1 MEFYPGGVFVV
12 CVAYVALSAL
22 LIYILQVAGVS
33 PCAALCTSLYIVYK
47 LLYIMADLNRSF
59 NRLQMLDIDDL
70 DDVQACQERWIDEV
84 KKKLNCEE
92 DDLTAEKFSGPTKVV
107 SSRWLAEAREIICRQ
122 RDVMVGM
129 QEIIELLKTEAL
141 GDKGTVIRLQSE
153 LLERKD
159 EQLKSLQTVVQTTV
173 QDTVQA
179 EIRTYGDALKT
190 PSAVISPAT
199 VKKVVQD
206 VIKDGD
212 RSKNLLVFGLAEK
225 DGEQLDEMISDVFM
239 ELGEKPRVA
248 AIRLGRKS
256 PGVGTSCRP
265 VKVTLASSTAVRQIL
280 TKTRNLRQ
288 LERLKAVYVSPDR
301 SPVERAARRQLV
313 LELKKKIAEQ
323 SDRKHYIKGGKVCS
337 EDKTVT

>member
-1 MEFYPGGVFVV
+1 
-12 CVAYVALSAL
+12 
-22 LIYILQVAGVS
+22 
-33 PCAALCTSLYIVYK
+33 
-47 LLYIMADLNRSF
+47 
-59 NRLQMLDIDDL
+59 
-70 DDVQACQERWIDEV
+70 
-84 KKKLNCEE
+84 
-92 DDLTAEKFSGPTKVV
+92 
-107 SSRWLAEAREIICRQ
+107 
-122 RDVMVGM
+122 MVGM
-129 QEIIELLKTEAL
+129 NEIIELLKTEAL

-159 EQLKSLQTVVQTTV
+159 EQLKSLHTVVQTTV

-190 PSAVISPAT
+190 PSAVINPAT

-248 AIRLGRKS
+248 AIRLGRKG

-323 SDRKHYIKGGKVCS
+323 SDRKHYIKNGKVCS